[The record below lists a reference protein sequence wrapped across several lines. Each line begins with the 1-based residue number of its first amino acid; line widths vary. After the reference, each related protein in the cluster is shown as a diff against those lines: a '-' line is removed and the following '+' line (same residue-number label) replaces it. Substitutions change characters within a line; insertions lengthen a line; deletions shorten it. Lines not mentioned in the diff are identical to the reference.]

1 MSEESKIQPTFLKVD
16 GGAAKNNFLMQF
28 QSDILDIDIIRPK
41 INETTALGAAY
52 ISGLAVNFFK
62 DIEEIKA
69 LSKKDK
75 SFHAN
80 MNVELRNELYSNWKK
95 AVTATRI
102 FK

>member
-1 MSEESKIQPTFLKVD
+1 
-16 GGAAKNNFLMQF
+16 MQF

-62 DIEEIKA
+62 DIDEIKA

-75 SFHAN
+75 SFHAK
-80 MNVELRNELYSNWKK
+80 MDMKKRNELYTNWKK
-95 AVTATRI
+95 AVTATRK
-102 FK
+102 FT